1 MNEVLEY
8 CYWLYYPLVSFVVGY
23 LNLSCWTGTDLKCIM
38 MDSEKKIFDLMDV
51 ENKVMSKYWLP
62 LVWATNIITRARK
75 ESLISSDHLVQ
86 TILTELSDI
95 RRRLG
100 SLIGYDTVCL
110 PLVYTQ
116 IEPIIRKKIAK
127 IEGDYDCDRT
137 EPDAHTLRAP
147 PRSLSSA
154 PSRFG
159 PMFSVLS
166 GWPLPRAVVR
176 PWCDN
181 TRDLIWLPGGIRFRP
196 TSTFC
201 ARGGHVLQQELFL
214 LFSPVPCAS
223 PTLCSTDL
231 HHGVAQAGGSKLDK
245 NLLAFARLVLK
256 PEAEGGFVE
265 AEFLDFATKA
275 LK

>member
-1 MNEVLEY
+1 METFRCVTDEKGRLMRRNIVRYALLSYVITLQKVSLRVKKRFPSWQHMVDSVRKYQKAIINTSKRLALEEDQRGKSTTEPSCLFTY
-8 CYWLYYPLVSFVVGY
+8 RNGTVRGVVRCQNY
-23 LNLSCWTGTDLKCIM
+23 ESDILNTPEKKGSASGIM

-127 IEGDYDCDRT
+127 IEGDNDCDRT

-166 GWPLPRAVVR
+166 GV
-176 PWCDN
+176 
-181 TRDLIWLPGGIRFRP
+181 
-196 TSTFC
+196 
-201 ARGGHVLQQELFL
+201 
-214 LFSPVPCAS
+214 PV
-223 PTLCSTDL
+223 
-231 HHGVAQAGGSKLDK
+231 
-245 NLLAFARLVLK
+245 
-256 PEAEGGFVE
+256 
-265 AEFLDFATKA
+265 
-275 LK
+275 